1 MKLLPSG
8 SQTFSRPLEMQAL
21 AQGLAR
27 ALLARG
33 ARGPRALAG
42 AWRGVADAGPAGPG
56 PAGGVLGRPWGV
68 AGQDGRFVKWRA

>member
-1 MKLLPSG
+1 M
-8 SQTFSRPLEMQAL
+8 AL
-21 AQGLAR
+21 VQGVLAR
-27 ALLARG
+27 AL

>member
-1 MKLLPSG
+1 M
-8 SQTFSRPLEMQAL
+8 AL
-21 AQGLAR
+21 AQGLR

>member
-1 MKLLPSG
+1 M
-8 SQTFSRPLEMQAL
+8 AL
-21 AQGLAR
+21 VQGLAR
-27 ALLARG
+27 ALARG

-56 PAGGVLGRPWGV
+56 PAGVLGRPWGV